1 MTDLEYDVVDVFTD
15 RPFTGNP
22 LAVVLGADDL
32 DTRALQ
38 AIANEFQLSETAFP
52 MKTARKADYRL
63 RIFTPHQELPFAGHP
78 SIGAAWVLARRG
90 VVAPG
95 TVLQSCGAGVMT
107 LEVAA
112 EGGPVTLS
120 GGAPTYGSAREA
132 TGLLVGLGLRQ
143 TDLAG
148 VPRDASCGLGFT
160 YLPVVADALSRI
172 EVDLPA
178 LRRLGLGDAAF
189 GGLSVFAWD
198 G

>member
-1 MTDLEYDVVDVFTD
+1 MHLEYEVVDVFTD
-15 RPFTGNP
+15 RPFSGNP
-22 LAVVLGADDL
+22 LAVVLDADDL

-63 RIFTPHQELPFAGHP
+63 RIFTPQQELPFAGHP

-120 GGAPTYGSAREA
+120 GGAPTYGSVREA

-160 YLPVVADALSRI
+160 YLPVAVSYTHLTLPTKRI
-172 EVDLPA
+172 V
-178 LRRLGLGDAAF
+178 
-189 GGLSVFAWD
+189 
-198 G
+198 